1 MPRSKFNKTRR
12 DVLLDWVN
20 RLLTLMAESSHSSQA
35 NPIATQTTKMLADG
49 KQKSGPKN
57 IEDFYDGAVFSDLLS
72 LIDSSYDP
80 AELEENLSIAASSG
94 GRPAEGRRRNL
105 HIIHVALRDFI
116 RRQCEDAEILV
127 KDIDFQSLVKLPEP
141 EGMFQLLSVFLV
153 VSVNTADSE
162 LSQNV
167 LTEMLTTLEL
177 AGREELW
184 AIMKDS
190 KKRIEQGAEAGQGAS
205 SAAASTPAAPA
216 VAAETDY
223 ELEAEMARL
232 RRDSERYTR
241 LAADLKTKYDHLQ
254 DSYNDLKE
262 KYSETV
268 QERDELERELESG
281 ASNSE
286 LLARTRRERDEKIR
300 LIDSLE
306 IQMEELRMQK
316 EAFEQL
322 AKRLE
327 NENKRLA
334 PLFGENEDLKKINED
349 LNRKANTAEH
359 LKQKL
364 ETLRPLE
371 NEVQKLRGERAEIY
385 KEQEKMMAV
394 QRHFTQLKSEND
406 KYAMK
411 MSQYEVQESEFRDQR
426 AAFTMQIQQLQ
437 RHAENLEMKAKHD
450 EEMVMDLQE
459 KVMMLDPSV
468 EPETPYAARPQALSL
483 EDELNGNVAGDVS
496 LKDIEVSRLQ
506 AENAMLKASI
516 GTETEKGQLLQQIE
530 TELEHRKSLQDRYN
544 LLFERHT
551 LGQES
556 LNALI
561 NNMNGEGLVNALQA
575 ALDVDSELNILTTDF
590 IRAEAYSNLR
600 KQVLAEE
607 NRSKHLGRQLETLQ
621 AELRDKEREIVE
633 ARGDSKIIYMEY
645 LMQSGVDET
654 NIDNQVTALSKEG
667 QDVLAELKQTDGMLA
682 VSLRAELDGLRRK
695 YDILKGDY
703 DSKQEQLVVALI
715 DKEQLRKEAETASTE
730 LQKAI
735 DGQAVNPD
743 VAKTTEKMEKLRA
756 RYKKLSE
763 VSSASS
769 HHCHPQPSED
779 SSDTEEDG
787 EFVSLKVKHRSIFS
801 LLGIGKSTAQE
812 VPEEGSYAYNFNDD
826 GSFGQ
831 LDQSEQQRHDLEK
844 SVKDLRAGT
853 TDGAQKTQQEI
864 VIKNLQRENAMI
876 ATAWYD
882 LTSRLQ
888 SNHVVLQ
895 RRGDAPKSWLNK
907 QRQMVNATPR
917 R

>member
-1 MPRSKFNKTRR
+1 MPRSKFTKERQ
-12 DVLLDWVN
+12 DVLLDW
-20 RLLTLMAESSHSSQA
+20 
-35 NPIATQTTKMLADG
+35 TTKMLADG
-49 KQKSGPKN
+49 KQKPGPKQ

-72 LIDSSYDP
+72 LFDSSYDP
-80 AELEENLSIAASSG
+80 TELEENLSIAASSG
-94 GRPAEGRRRNL
+94 GRPVEGRRRNL
-105 HIIHVALRDFI
+105 HIVHIALRDFI
-116 RRQCEDAEILV
+116 RRHCQDVEVLV
-127 KDIDFQSLVKLPEP
+127 KDINFQSLVKQPEP

-153 VSVNTADSE
+153 ASVNTTDSQ
-162 LSQNV
+162 LSRDV
-167 LTEMLTTLEL
+167 LTDMQASLDPAGMLQLM
-177 AGREELW
+177 
-184 AIMKDS
+184 AIMQES
-190 KKRIEQGAEAGQGAS
+190 QARIQQGAMASETSHDAS
-205 SAAASTPAAPA
+205 SAAPSSVTAPTTAAP
-216 VAAETDY
+216 AETDY

-232 RRDSERYTR
+232 RRDNDRYTR
-241 LAADLKTKYDHLQ
+241 LAADLKTKHDHLQ
-254 DSYNDLKE
+254 DSYNELKE
-262 KYSETV
+262 IHADTV
-268 QERDELERELESG
+268 QERDDLQRELDSG

-286 LLARTRRERDEKIR
+286 LLARFKKERDEKIR

-322 AKRLE
+322 SKRLE

-334 PLFGENEDLKKINED
+334 PL
-349 LNRKANTAEH
+349 KANTAEH

-371 NEVQKLRGERAEIY
+371 NEVQKLRGERADIY
-385 KEQEKMMAV
+385 KEQEKMIAV

-459 KVMMLDPSV
+459 KVMLLDPSAA
-468 EPETPYAARPQALSL
+468 PETPYAARPQAQSL
-483 EDELNGNVAGDVS
+483 EDELNGNVASDVS
-496 LKDIEVSRLQ
+496 LKDLEVSRLQ
-506 AENAMLKASI
+506 AENVMLKASI

-530 TELEHRKSLQDRYN
+530 AELEHRKALQEKYN
-544 LLFERHT
+544 ELFEKHT
-551 LGQES
+551 IGQES

-561 NNMNGEGLVNALQA
+561 NNMDGEGN
-575 ALDVDSELNILTTDF
+575 
-590 IRAEAYSNLR
+590 EAYSNLR

-607 NRSKHLGRQLETLQ
+607 NRSKHLGRQLESMQ
-621 AELRDKEREIVE
+621 AELKDKERELVE
-633 ARGDSKIIYMEY
+633 ARGDSKIIYLEY
-645 LMQSGVDET
+645 LKRDGDDVTD
-654 NIDNQVTALSKEG
+654 IDDQVNALSKEG
-667 QDVLAELKQTDGMLA
+667 QDVLSELKETDNMLA

-703 DSKQEQLVVALI
+703 DSKQEQLIVALI
-715 DKEQLRKEAETASTE
+715 DKEQLRKEAETANNE
-730 LQKAI
+730 LHKAI

-743 VAKTTEKMEKLRA
+743 VAKTTEKMEKLRT

-763 VSSASS
+763 
-769 HHCHPQPSED
+769 
-779 SSDTEEDG
+779 
-787 EFVSLKVKHRSIFS
+787 
-801 LLGIGKSTAQE
+801 
-812 VPEEGSYAYNFNDD
+812 
-826 GSFGQ
+826 Q
-831 LDQSEQQRHDLEK
+831 LDQSEQHRHDLEK
-844 SVKDLRAGT
+844 TVKDLRAGT
-853 TDGAQKTQQEI
+853 TDGAQKTQQEL

-907 QRQMVNATPR
+907 QRQMVNG
-917 R
+917 

>member
-1 MPRSKFNKTRR
+1 MPRSKFNQARQ
-12 DVLLDWVN
+12 DVLLDWVSH
-20 RLLTLMAESSHSSQA
+20 LLTAAAEPSQLSQA
-35 NPIATQTTKMLADG
+35 NPIATQTTKMLAEG
-49 KQKSGPKN
+49 KQKPGPKK

-94 GRPAEGRRRNL
+94 GRPVEGRRRNL
-105 HIIHVALRDFI
+105 HIVHIALRDFI
-116 RRQCEDAEILV
+116 RRNCENAEILV
-127 KDIDFQSLVKLPEP
+127 KDIDFQSLVKHPEP

-153 VSVNTADSE
+153 ASVNSTDSQ

-167 LTEMLTTLEL
+167 LTGMQSTLEP
-177 AGREELW
+177 AGMQELW
-184 AIMKDS
+184 KIMEDS
-190 KKRIEQGAEAGQGAS
+190 GKRINQGAAAHEAGQDAS
-205 SAAASTPAAPA
+205 SAATSTPAAPA
-216 VAAETDY
+216 ANVAAETDY

-232 RRDSERYTR
+232 RRDNERYTR
-241 LAADLKTKYDHLQ
+241 LAADLKTKHDHLQ
-254 DSYNDLKE
+254 DSYDELKE
-262 KYSETV
+262 RHSETV
-268 QERDELERELESG
+268 QERDELQRELESG

-459 KVMMLDPSV
+459 KVMMLDPSAP
-468 EPETPYAARPQALSL
+468 PETPYAARPQALSL
-483 EDELNGNVAGDVS
+483 EDELNGNSASDVS

-516 GTETEKGQLLQQIE
+516 GTETEKGQLLQQID
-530 TELEHRKSLQDRYN
+530 TELEHRKALQDKYN

-575 ALDVDSELNILTTDF
+575 ALDVNSELNILTTNF

-600 KQVLAEE
+600 QQVLAEE
-607 NRSKHLGRQLETLQ
+607 NRSKHLGRQLEALQ
-621 AELRDKEREIVE
+621 AELRDKEREVVE
-633 ARGDSKIIYMEY
+633 ARGDI
-645 LMQSGVDET
+645 
-654 NIDNQVTALSKEG
+654 TALSKDG
-667 QDVLAELKQTDGMLA
+667 QDVLSELKQTDNMLA

-703 DSKQEQLVVALI
+703 DSRQEQLVVALI
-715 DKEQLRKEAETASTE
+715 DKEQLRKEAETANNE

-735 DGQAVNPD
+735 DGQSVNPD
-743 VAKTTEKMEKLRA
+743 VVKTTEKMEKLRA

-763 VSSASS
+763 
-769 HHCHPQPSED
+769 
-779 SSDTEEDG
+779 
-787 EFVSLKVKHRSIFS
+787 
-801 LLGIGKSTAQE
+801 
-812 VPEEGSYAYNFNDD
+812 
-826 GSFGQ
+826 Q

-844 SVKDLRAGT
+844 SNKDLRAGT
-853 TDGAQKTQQEI
+853 TEGAQKTQQEI

-907 QRQMVNATPR
+907 QRQMVNGKHC
-917 R
+917 

>member
-1 MPRSKFNKTRR
+1 MPRSKFTKARQH
-12 DVLLDWVN
+12 VLLDW
-20 RLLTLMAESSHSSQA
+20 TA
-35 NPIATQTTKMLADG
+35 KMLADG
-49 KQKSGPKN
+49 KQKPGPKK
-57 IEDFYDGAVFSDLLS
+57 IEDFYDGSVFSDLLS
-72 LIDSSYDP
+72 IIDKNYDP
-80 AELEENLSIAASSG
+80 TELAENLSIAASSG
-94 GRPAEGRRRNL
+94 GRPVEGNRRRNL
-105 HIIHVALRDFI
+105 HIVHISLRDFI
-116 RRQCEDAEILV
+116 RRHCEDVEVLV
-127 KDIDFQSLVKLPEP
+127 KDINFQLLDKQPEP

-153 VSVNTADSE
+153 ASVNTTDSQ
-162 LSQNV
+162 LSRSV
-167 LTEMLTTLEL
+167 LTDMQSTLDQ
-177 AGREELW
+177 AGMTQLM
-184 AIMKDS
+184 AIMEES
-190 KKRIEQGAEAGQGAS
+190 QARISQGAMAPETIHDAS
-205 SAAASTPAAPA
+205 SAAGSYAAAPA
-216 VAAETDY
+216 GAAAAEVDY

-232 RRDSERYTR
+232 RRDNERYTR
-241 LAADLKTKYDHLQ
+241 LAADLKTKHDHLQ
-254 DSYNDLKE
+254 DSYNELKE
-262 KYSETV
+262 IHSETV
-268 QERDELERELESG
+268 QERDELQRELESG

-306 IQMEELRMQK
+306 VQMEELRMQK

-371 NEVQKLRGERAEIY
+371 NEVQKLRGERADYY
-385 KEQEKMMAV
+385 KEQEKIIAV
-394 QRHFTQLKSEND
+394 QRHLTQLKSEND

-426 AAFTMQIQQLQ
+426 AAYTMKIQQLE
-437 RHAENLEMKAKHD
+437 RHNENLEMKIKHD
-450 EEMVMDLQE
+450 EEYMADQQE
-459 KVMMLDPSV
+459 KMMMLDPSAV
-468 EPETPYAARPQALSL
+468 PETPYAARPQAQSL

-496 LKDIEVSRLQ
+496 LKDLEVSRLQ

-516 GTETEKGQLLQQIE
+516 GTETEKGQLVQQIE
-530 TELEHRKSLQDRYN
+530 NELERRKALQDKYN
-544 LLFERHT
+544 ELFEKHT

-575 ALDVDSELNILTTDF
+575 ALDVNSELSILTTDF

-607 NRSKHLGRQLETLQ
+607 NRSKHLGRQLESVQ
-621 AELRDKEREIVE
+621 AELKDKEREVVE
-633 ARGDSKIIYMEY
+633 ARGDSKLIYMKY
-645 LMQSGVDET
+645 LMNYGDGTDIDDQVDALAKQEEEERLKALKET
-654 NIDNQVTALSKEG
+654 DNL
-667 QDVLAELKQTDGMLA
+667 LA
-682 VSLRAELDGLRRK
+682 VSLRAELDALRRK
-695 YDILKGDY
+695 YDNLKGDY
-703 DSKQEQLVVALI
+703 DNKQEQLVVALI
-715 DKEQLRKEAETASTE
+715 DKDHLRKEVENVSNE
-730 LQKAI
+730 LQKAV

-763 VSSASS
+763 
-769 HHCHPQPSED
+769 
-779 SSDTEEDG
+779 
-787 EFVSLKVKHRSIFS
+787 
-801 LLGIGKSTAQE
+801 
-812 VPEEGSYAYNFNDD
+812 
-826 GSFGQ
+826 Q
-831 LDQSEQQRHDLEK
+831 LDQSEQHRHDLEK
-844 SVKDLRAGT
+844 TVKDLRAGT
-853 TDGAQKTQQEI
+853 TDGAQKTQQEL

>member
-1 MPRSKFNKTRR
+1 
-12 DVLLDWVN
+12 
-20 RLLTLMAESSHSSQA
+20 
-35 NPIATQTTKMLADG
+35 MLADG
-49 KQKSGPKN
+49 KQKPGPKQ

-72 LIDSSYDP
+72 LFDSSYDP
-80 AELEENLSIAASSG
+80 TELEENLSIAASSG
-94 GRPAEGRRRNL
+94 GRPVEGRRRNL
-105 HIIHVALRDFI
+105 HIVHIALRDFI
-116 RRQCEDAEILV
+116 RRHCQDVEVLV
-127 KDIDFQSLVKLPEP
+127 KDINFQSLVKQPEP

-153 VSVNTADSE
+153 ASVNTTDSQ
-162 LSQNV
+162 LSRDV
-167 LTEMLTTLEL
+167 LTDMQASLDPAGMLQLM
-177 AGREELW
+177 
-184 AIMKDS
+184 AIMQES
-190 KKRIEQGAEAGQGAS
+190 QARIQQGAMASETSHDAS
-205 SAAASTPAAPA
+205 SAAPSSVTAPTTAAP
-216 VAAETDY
+216 AETDY

-232 RRDSERYTR
+232 RRDNDRYTR
-241 LAADLKTKYDHLQ
+241 LAADLKTKHDHLQ
-254 DSYNDLKE
+254 DSYNELKE
-262 KYSETV
+262 IHADTV
-268 QERDELERELESG
+268 QERDDLQRELDSG

-286 LLARTRRERDEKIR
+286 LLARFKKERDEKIR

-322 AKRLE
+322 SKRLE

-371 NEVQKLRGERAEIY
+371 NEVQKLRGERADIY
-385 KEQEKMMAV
+385 KEQEKMIAV

-459 KVMMLDPSV
+459 KVMLLDPSAA
-468 EPETPYAARPQALSL
+468 PETPYAARPQAQSL
-483 EDELNGNVAGDVS
+483 EDELNGNVASDVS
-496 LKDIEVSRLQ
+496 LKDLEVSRLQ
-506 AENAMLKASI
+506 AENVMLKASI

-530 TELEHRKSLQDRYN
+530 AELEHRKALQEKYN
-544 LLFERHT
+544 ELFEKHT
-551 LGQES
+551 IGQES

-561 NNMNGEGLVNALQA
+561 NNMDGEGLVTALQG
-575 ALDVDSELNILTTDF
+575 ALDVNSELNILTTDF
-590 IRAEAYSNLR
+590 IRNEAYSNLR

-607 NRSKHLGRQLETLQ
+607 NRSKHLGRQLESMQ
-621 AELRDKEREIVE
+621 AELKDKERELVE
-633 ARGDSKIIYMEY
+633 ARGDSKIIYLEY
-645 LMQSGVDET
+645 LKRDGDDVTD
-654 NIDNQVTALSKEG
+654 IDDQVNALSKEG
-667 QDVLAELKQTDGMLA
+667 QDVLSELKETDNMLA

-703 DSKQEQLVVALI
+703 DSKQEQLIVALI
-715 DKEQLRKEAETASTE
+715 DKEQLRKEAETANNE

-743 VAKTTEKMEKLRA
+743 VAKTTEKMEKLRT

-769 HHCHPQPSED
+769 NRCYSQPSED

-787 EFVSLKVKHRSIFS
+787 KVVSFKVKHRSIFS
-801 LLGIGKSTAQE
+801 LLGVFKGKAQE
-812 VPEEGSYAYNFNDD
+812 VTEESYRTCIFDVD
-826 GSFGQ
+826 SSFGV
-831 LDQSEQQRHDLEK
+831 SK
-844 SVKDLRAGT
+844 SPSLRLSGS
-853 TDGAQKTQQEI
+853 
-864 VIKNLQRENAMI
+864 RPP
-876 ATAWYD
+876 
-882 LTSRLQ
+882 SRLA
-888 SNHVVLQ
+888 SPEFAV
-895 RRGDAPKSWLNK
+895 PKSTSFLPKCMISALSPGTSDDQLNSAQDRPMSSGWASGWLRK
-907 QRQMVNATPR
+907 SLG
-917 R
+917 

>member
-1 MPRSKFNKTRR
+1 MPRSKFTKERQ
-12 DVLLDWVN
+12 DVLLDW
-20 RLLTLMAESSHSSQA
+20 
-35 NPIATQTTKMLADG
+35 TTKMLADG
-49 KQKSGPKN
+49 KQKPGPKQ

-72 LIDSSYDP
+72 LFDSSYDP
-80 AELEENLSIAASSG
+80 TELEENLSIAASSG
-94 GRPAEGRRRNL
+94 GRPVEGRRRNL
-105 HIIHVALRDFI
+105 HIVHIALRDFI
-116 RRQCEDAEILV
+116 RRHCQDVEVLV
-127 KDIDFQSLVKLPEP
+127 KDINFQSLVKQPEP

-153 VSVNTADSE
+153 ASVNTTDSQ
-162 LSQNV
+162 LSRDV
-167 LTEMLTTLEL
+167 LTDMQASLDPAGMLQLM
-177 AGREELW
+177 
-184 AIMKDS
+184 AIMQES
-190 KKRIEQGAEAGQGAS
+190 QARIQQGAMASETSHDAS
-205 SAAASTPAAPA
+205 SAAPSSVTAPTTAAP
-216 VAAETDY
+216 AETDY

-232 RRDSERYTR
+232 RRDNDRYTR
-241 LAADLKTKYDHLQ
+241 LAADLKTKHDHLQ
-254 DSYNDLKE
+254 DSYNELKE
-262 KYSETV
+262 IHADTV
-268 QERDELERELESG
+268 QERDDLQRELDSG

-286 LLARTRRERDEKIR
+286 LLARFKKERDEKIR

-322 AKRLE
+322 SKRLE

-371 NEVQKLRGERAEIY
+371 NEVQKLRGERADIY
-385 KEQEKMMAV
+385 KEQEKMIAV

-459 KVMMLDPSV
+459 KVMLLDPSAA
-468 EPETPYAARPQALSL
+468 PETPYAARPQAQSL
-483 EDELNGNVAGDVS
+483 EDELNGNVASDVS
-496 LKDIEVSRLQ
+496 LKDLEVSRLQ
-506 AENAMLKASI
+506 AENVMLKASI

-530 TELEHRKSLQDRYN
+530 AELEHRKALQEKYN
-544 LLFERHT
+544 ELFEKHT
-551 LGQES
+551 IGQES

-561 NNMNGEGLVNALQA
+561 NNMDGEGLVTALQG
-575 ALDVDSELNILTTDF
+575 ALDF
-590 IRAEAYSNLR
+590 
-600 KQVLAEE
+600 LAEE
-607 NRSKHLGRQLETLQ
+607 NRSKHLGRQLESMQ
-621 AELRDKEREIVE
+621 AELKDKERELVE
-633 ARGDSKIIYMEY
+633 ARGDSKIIYLEY
-645 LMQSGVDET
+645 LKRDGDDVTD
-654 NIDNQVTALSKEG
+654 IDDQVNALSKEG
-667 QDVLAELKQTDGMLA
+667 QDVLSELKETDNMLA

-703 DSKQEQLVVALI
+703 DSKQEQLIVALI
-715 DKEQLRKEAETASTE
+715 DKEQLRKEAETANNE

-743 VAKTTEKMEKLRA
+743 VAKTTEKMEKLRT

-763 VSSASS
+763 
-769 HHCHPQPSED
+769 
-779 SSDTEEDG
+779 
-787 EFVSLKVKHRSIFS
+787 
-801 LLGIGKSTAQE
+801 
-812 VPEEGSYAYNFNDD
+812 
-826 GSFGQ
+826 Q
-831 LDQSEQQRHDLEK
+831 LDQSEQHRHDLEK
-844 SVKDLRAGT
+844 TVKDLRAGT
-853 TDGAQKTQQEI
+853 TDGAQKTQQEL

-907 QRQMVNATPR
+907 QRQMVNG
-917 R
+917 

>member
-1 MPRSKFNKTRR
+1 
-12 DVLLDWVN
+12 
-20 RLLTLMAESSHSSQA
+20 
-35 NPIATQTTKMLADG
+35 MLADG

-72 LIDSSYDP
+72 LIDSNYDP
-80 AELEENLSIAASSG
+80 TELNENLSIASSSG
-94 GRPAEGRRRNL
+94 GRPVEGRRRNL
-105 HIIHVALRDFI
+105 HIVHIALRDFI
-116 RRQCEDAEILV
+116 RRQCENAEILV
-127 KDIDFQSLVKLPEP
+127 KDIDFQSLVKHPEP

-153 VSVNTADSE
+153 VSVNTTDSQ
-162 LSQNV
+162 LSRDV
-167 LTEMLTTLEL
+167 LTDMQTTLEP
-177 AGREELW
+177 AGMQELW
-184 AIMKDS
+184 KIMEDS
-190 KKRIEQGAEAGQGAS
+190 SARITQGAEAGQDAL
-205 SAAASTPAAPA
+205 SAATSTPAAPA

-232 RRDSERYTR
+232 RRDNERYTR
-241 LAADLKTKYDHLQ
+241 LAADLKTKHDHLQ
-254 DSYNDLKE
+254 DSYNELKE
-262 KYSETV
+262 IHSETV
-268 QERDELERELESG
+268 QERDELQRELESG

-459 KVMMLDPSV
+459 KVMMLDPSAA
-468 EPETPYAARPQALSL
+468 PETPYAARPQALSL
-483 EDELNGNVAGDVS
+483 EDELNGNVASDVS

-516 GTETEKGQLLQQIE
+516 GTETEKGQLLQQVE
-530 TELEHRKSLQDRYN
+530 TELQHRKALQDKYN
-544 LLFERHT
+544 VLFERHT

-561 NNMNGEGLVNALQA
+561 NNMKGEGLVNALQS
-575 ALDVDSELNILTTDF
+575 ALDVNNELNILTTDF

-600 KQVLAEE
+600 QQVLAEE

-621 AELRDKEREIVE
+621 AELHDKEREIVE

-654 NIDNQVTALSKEG
+654 DIDDQVTALSKEG
-667 QDVLAELKQTDGMLA
+667 QDVLAELKQTDNMLA

-715 DKEQLRKEAETASTE
+715 DKEQLRKEAETASNE

-735 DGQAVNPD
+735 DGQSANPD
-743 VAKTTEKMEKLRA
+743 VAKTTEKMEKLRS

-769 HHCHPQPSED
+769 RHCHPQPSED
-779 SSDTEEDG
+779 SEDTEEDVSEEFSEG
-787 EFVSLKVKHRSIFS
+787 EFVCVKVKHRSIFS
-801 LLGIGKSTAQE
+801 LFGVGKTTAQE

-826 GSFGQ
+826 GSFGVT
-831 LDQSEQQRHDLEK
+831 K
-844 SVKDLRAGT
+844 SPSLRSSGSQPSSGRASPEFARSHKSMSLLPRRT
-853 TDGAQKTQQEI
+853 
-864 VIKNLQRENAMI
+864 I
-876 ATAWYD
+876 AS
-882 LTSRLQ
+882 LS
-888 SNHVVLQ
+888 
-895 RRGDAPKSWLNK
+895 P
-907 QRQMVNATPR
+907 ATPNP
-917 R
+917 

>member
-1 MPRSKFNKTRR
+1 MPRSKFTKARQN
-12 DVLLDWVN
+12 VLLDWVN
-20 RLLTLMAESSHSSQA
+20 QLLLARSLQPSQA
-35 NPIATQTTKMLADG
+35 NSGATQTTKMLADG
-49 KQKSGPKN
+49 KQKPGPKK

-72 LIDSSYDP
+72 IIDKNYDP
-80 AELEENLSIAASSG
+80 TELAENLSIAASSG
-94 GRPAEGRRRNL
+94 GRPVEGNRRRNL
-105 HIIHVALRDFI
+105 HIVHISLRDFI
-116 RRQCEDAEILV
+116 RRHCEDVEVLV
-127 KDIDFQSLVKLPEP
+127 KDINFQLLDKQPEP

-153 VSVNTADSE
+153 ASVNTTDSQ
-162 LSQNV
+162 LSRNV
-167 LTEMLTTLEL
+167 LTDMQSTLDQ
-177 AGREELW
+177 AGMTQLM
-184 AIMKDS
+184 AIMEES
-190 KKRIEQGAEAGQGAS
+190 QNRISQGAMAPEGIRDTT
-205 SAAASTPAAPA
+205 SAAGSNAAAPAGA
-216 VAAETDY
+216 VAAEVDY

-232 RRDSERYTR
+232 RRDNERYTR
-241 LAADLKTKYDHLQ
+241 LAADLKTKHDHLQ
-254 DSYNDLKE
+254 DSYNELKE
-262 KYSETV
+262 IHSETV
-268 QERDELERELESG
+268 QERDELQRELESG

-306 IQMEELRMQK
+306 VQMEELRMQK

-385 KEQEKMMAV
+385 KEQEKMLVV

-411 MSQYEVQESEFRDQR
+411 MSQYEVQESEYRDQR
-426 AAFTMQIQQLQ
+426 AAYVMQIQQLQ
-437 RHAENLEMKAKHD
+437 RQKESLEMKAKHD
-450 EEMVMDLQE
+450 EEVVGDLQE
-459 KVMMLDPSV
+459 RIMMLDPSAA
-468 EPETPYAARPQALSL
+468 PETPYAARPQAQSL

-496 LKDIEVSRLQ
+496 LKDLEVSRLQ

-516 GTETEKGQLLQQIE
+516 GTETEKGQLLQQVE
-530 TELEHRKSLQDRYN
+530 NELERRKALQDKYN
-544 LLFERHT
+544 ELFEKHT

-575 ALDVDSELNILTTDF
+575 ALDVNSELSILTTNF

-600 KQVLAEE
+600 TQILAEE
-607 NRSKHLGRQLETLQ
+607 NRTKHFGRQLESVQ
-621 AELRDKEREIVE
+621 AELKDKERELVE
-633 ARGDSKIIYMEY
+633 ARGDSKIIYMKY
-645 LMQSGVDET
+645 LMNYGDGT
-654 NIDNQVTALSKEG
+654 DIDDQVNALSKE
-667 QDVLAELKQTDGMLA
+667 DEERLAALKETDGMLA
-682 VSLRAELDGLRRK
+682 VSLRAELDALRRK
-695 YDILKGDY
+695 YDNLKGDY
-703 DSKQEQLVVALI
+703 DNKQEQLVVALI
-715 DKEQLRKEAETASTE
+715 DKDHLRKEVETVSNE
-730 LQKAI
+730 LQKAV

-763 VSSASS
+763 
-769 HHCHPQPSED
+769 
-779 SSDTEEDG
+779 
-787 EFVSLKVKHRSIFS
+787 
-801 LLGIGKSTAQE
+801 
-812 VPEEGSYAYNFNDD
+812 
-826 GSFGQ
+826 Q
-831 LDQSEQQRHDLEK
+831 LDQSEQHRHDLEK
-844 SVKDLRAGT
+844 AVKDLRAGT
-853 TDGAQKTQQEI
+853 TDGAQKTQQEL

-907 QRQMVNATPR
+907 QRQMVNAFLPSL
-917 R
+917 

>member
-1 MPRSKFNKTRR
+1 MPRSKFNKERQ
-12 DVLLDWVN
+12 DVLLDW
-20 RLLTLMAESSHSSQA
+20 
-35 NPIATQTTKMLADG
+35 TTKMLADG
-49 KQKSGPKN
+49 KQKPGPKN
-57 IEDFYDGAVFSDLLS
+57 IEDFYDGAVFSDLLTI
-72 LIDSSYDP
+72 IDSSYDP
-80 AELEENLSIAASSG
+80 AELDENLSIAASSG
-94 GRPAEGRRRNL
+94 GRPVEGRRRNL
-105 HIIHVALRDFI
+105 HIIHIALRDFI
-116 RRQCEDAEILV
+116 RRHCQDVEVLV
-127 KDIDFQSLVKLPEP
+127 KDINFQSLVKQPEP
-141 EGMFQLLSVFLV
+141 EGMFQLLSVFLIA
-153 VSVNTADSE
+153 SVNTTDSQ
-162 LSQNV
+162 LSRDI
-167 LTEMLTTLEL
+167 LTDMQATLDPGCMVQL
-177 AGREELW
+177 M
-184 AIMKDS
+184 AIMQDS
-190 KKRIEQGAEAGQGAS
+190 QARISQGAMAPEISHETASAASS
-205 SAAASTPAAPA
+205 SAAAPAAAAP
-216 VAAETDY
+216 AETDY

-232 RRDSERYTR
+232 RRDNDRYTR
-241 LAADLKTKYDHLQ
+241 LAADLKTKHDHLQ
-254 DSYNDLKE
+254 DSYNELKE
-262 KYSETV
+262 IHADTV
-268 QERDELERELESG
+268 QERDDLQRELDSG

-322 AKRLE
+322 SKRLE

-385 KEQEKMMAV
+385 KEQEKMIAV

-459 KVMMLDPSV
+459 KVMLLDPSAA
-468 EPETPYAARPQALSL
+468 PDTPYASRPQAQSL
-483 EDELNGNVAGDVS
+483 EDELNGNVASDVS
-496 LKDIEVSRLQ
+496 LKDLEVSRLQ
-506 AENAMLKASI
+506 AENAMLRASI

-530 TELEHRKSLQDRYN
+530 TELEHRKTLQEKYN
-544 LLFERHT
+544 ELFEKHT
-551 LGQES
+551 IGQES

-561 NNMNGEGLVNALQA
+561 NNMDGEGN
-575 ALDVDSELNILTTDF
+575 
-590 IRAEAYSNLR
+590 EAYSNLR

-607 NRSKHLGRQLETLQ
+607 NRAKHLGRQLESTQ
-621 AELRDKEREIVE
+621 AELKDKERELVE
-633 ARGDSKIIYMEY
+633 ARGDI
-645 LMQSGVDET
+645 
-654 NIDNQVTALSKEG
+654 NALSKEG
-667 QDVLAELKQTDGMLA
+667 QDVLSELKQTDNMLA
-682 VSLRAELDGLRRK
+682 VSLRAELDALRRK
-695 YDILKGDY
+695 YDTLKGDY

-715 DKEQLRKEAETASTE
+715 DKEQLRKEAETANTE
-730 LQKAI
+730 LQKAV
-735 DGQAVNPD
+735 DGQSVNPD

-763 VSSASS
+763 
-769 HHCHPQPSED
+769 
-779 SSDTEEDG
+779 
-787 EFVSLKVKHRSIFS
+787 
-801 LLGIGKSTAQE
+801 
-812 VPEEGSYAYNFNDD
+812 
-826 GSFGQ
+826 Q
-831 LDQSEQQRHDLEK
+831 LDQSEQHRHDLEK
-844 SVKDLRAGT
+844 TVKDLRAGT
-853 TDGAQKTQQEI
+853 ADGAQKTKQDL

>member
-1 MPRSKFNKTRR
+1 MPRSKFNQARQ

-20 RLLTLMAESSHSSQA
+20 CLLTTTAKPFHSSQA
-35 NPIATQTTKMLADG
+35 NPVATQTTKMLAEG
-49 KQKSGPKN
+49 KQKPGPKK

-94 GRPAEGRRRNL
+94 GRPVEGRRRNL
-105 HIIHVALRDFI
+105 HIVHIALRDFI
-116 RRQCEDAEILV
+116 RRNCENAEILV
-127 KDIDFQSLVKLPEP
+127 KDIDFQSLVKHPEP

-153 VSVNTADSE
+153 ASVNSTDSQ

-167 LTEMLTTLEL
+167 LTGMQTTLEP
-177 AGREELW
+177 AGMQELW
-184 AIMKDS
+184 KIMEDS
-190 KKRIEQGAEAGQGAS
+190 GKRINQGAAAHEAGQDVS
-205 SAAASTPAAPA
+205 SAATSTPAAPTA
-216 VAAETDY
+216 NVSAETDY

-232 RRDSERYTR
+232 RRDNERYTR
-241 LAADLKTKYDHLQ
+241 LAADLKTKHDHLQ
-254 DSYNDLKE
+254 DSYDELKE
-262 KYSETV
+262 RHSETV
-268 QERDELERELESG
+268 QERDELQRELESG

-459 KVMMLDPSV
+459 KVMMLDPSAP
-468 EPETPYAARPQALSL
+468 PETPYAARPQALSL
-483 EDELNGNVAGDVS
+483 EDELNGNSASDIS

-516 GTETEKGQLLQQIE
+516 GTETEKGQLVQQIE
-530 TELEHRKSLQDRYN
+530 TELEHRKALQDKYN

-575 ALDVDSELNILTTDF
+575 ALDVNSELNILTTDF

-600 KQVLAEE
+600 QQVLAEE
-607 NRSKHLGRQLETLQ
+607 NRSKHLGRQLENLQ

-645 LMQSGVDET
+645 LMRSGVDET
-654 NIDNQVTALSKEG
+654 DIDDQVNALSKEG
-667 QDVLAELKQTDGMLA
+667 QDVLSELKQTDNMLA

-703 DSKQEQLVVALI
+703 DSKQEHLVAALI
-715 DKEQLRKEAETASTE
+715 DKEQLRKEAETASNE

-735 DGQAVNPD
+735 DGQSVNPD

-779 SSDTEEDG
+779 PSDTEEDS
-787 EFVSLKVKHRSIFS
+787 EFVSIKVKHRSIFS
-801 LLGIGKSTAQE
+801 LFGIGKITAEE
-812 VPEEGSYAYNFNDD
+812 VPEGSYAYNFNDD
-826 GSFGQ
+826 GSFGVTKSPS
-831 LDQSEQQRHDLEK
+831 LRLSGSRPSSGHASSEVMGQK
-844 SVKDLRAGT
+844 STSFLPSRTIASLFPATPD
-853 TDGAQKTQQEI
+853 TQPSSAPA
-864 VIKNLQRENAMI
+864 R
-876 ATAWYD
+876 
-882 LTSRLQ
+882 
-888 SNHVVLQ
+888 
-895 RRGDAPKSWLNK
+895 PKSSGWASSWFRKKSLG
-907 QRQMVNATPR
+907 
-917 R
+917 